1 MGATNGEEMDAYFFE
16 HPGLNEHAAIGEQ
29 PHILVIPADKRT
41 KKNRPLYCFGF
52 DLAPPHEIRLHGGRS
67 NINFCSGILTLRCY
81 PVGGTAL
88 VVV

>member
-1 MGATNGEEMDAYFFE
+1 MDAYFFK
-16 HPGLNEHAAIGEQ
+16 HPGLDKHAVIGEQ

-41 KKNRPLYCFGF
+41 KKI
-52 DLAPPHEIRLHGGRS
+52 DLCIVLVLILLHHTRLHGGRS
-67 NINFCSGILTLRCY
+67 HIKFCSAILTLRCY